1 MAAGKSVAVDSAGG
15 WAIHC
20 PEPSSCRPAWPQDR
34 RRNRGGRGS
43 VCGPHRKCPAWR
55 RSLPSPSPWFSNCV
69 PQNPRVLQA
78 DGSRPPSLGHLPL
91 SAWLSAVDT
100 CLLPP
105 AVSRR
110 HGNHS
115 GSQVDLFFRLLVGST
130 CLVGCVCGGGWPG
143 HSGQGCWIEQTALNP
158 NRISISC
165 PVGSRLAPPAW
176 GEVPAPL
183 QLPQLQF
190 PRHLSA
196 GAERLRTGDLEP
208 LPAQPS
214 SCSHL
219 LPSRDGG
226 LISS

>member
-1 MAAGKSVAVDSAGG
+1 MSRALILPAGLASGQEKEPRGKGLGLRPPQEVPCLEKS
-15 WAIHC
+15 
-20 PEPSSCRPAWPQDR
+20 PPL
-34 RRNRGGRGS
+34 
-43 VCGPHRKCPAWR
+43 
-55 RSLPSPSPWFSNCV
+55 SLTLVLRV